1 MGAELGGPVLVA
13 LFYLPLLSV
22 TCADGAFIDRAFT
35 AGAFIKLVLSLNSAC
50 VDSGLVSRVVATFG
64 APPRSQV
71 RYTLAMRFY

>member
-35 AGAFIKLVLSLNSAC
+35 AGAFIKQCLC
-50 VDSGLVSRVVATFG
+50 
-64 APPRSQV
+64 
-71 RYTLAMRFY
+71 